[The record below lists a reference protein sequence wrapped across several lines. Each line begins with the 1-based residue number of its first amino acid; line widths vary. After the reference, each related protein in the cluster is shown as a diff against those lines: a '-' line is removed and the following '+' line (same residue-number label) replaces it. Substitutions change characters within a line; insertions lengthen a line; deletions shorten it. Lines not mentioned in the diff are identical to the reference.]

1 MKKLL
6 MSVALVAAVAAGYKM
21 TGSNESEVT
30 VSDLRSANVEALA
43 DDINSVVGCTPVAE
57 YVCSTPRNDYD
68 DKAPIIYPEE

>member
-6 MSVALVAAVAAGYKM
+6 MSVALVAAVAAGYMM
-21 TGSNESEVT
+21 TDSNESEMKLNELAQT
-30 VSDLRSANVEALA
+30 NVEALA
-43 DDINSVVGCTPVAE
+43 DDINSVVGCSPVAK